1 MGVPPSQV
9 RPRWCTTLLPV
20 GRAPKDR
27 KGDFARGQPGA
38 GMPRAGDEAP
48 QRDGGC
54 ALRGPGYPG
63 PASRVDGWAP
73 VTNRLGTPQFG
84 GQWEGGYGWAR
95 RGGRG
100 WVRGKGPDPGERLS
114 WQWIASNRGRDLGS
128 ISLWTSPGNGSCNR
142 RFAGGG
148 SREIHTLS
156 ATRGGT
162 DGAAADALRDRPAA
176 VAEGRYEPA
185 TIGGGALRL
194 GARRW
199 RRSNRPLRTRQ
210 HLTRAG
216 RHRGERHAEGDNL
229 TREHVDDL
237 VRTAVDKLARVLART
252 SCDLASPPDGRS
264 KTWSRG

>member
-1 MGVPPSQV
+1 M
-9 RPRWCTTLLPV
+9 
-20 GRAPKDR
+20 
-27 KGDFARGQPGA
+27 PG
-38 GMPRAGDEAP
+38 AGDEAP

-84 GQWEGGYGWAR
+84 GQWAGGYRGAC

-100 WVRGKGPDPGERLS
+100 WVRGEGPDPGERLS

-128 ISLWTSPGNGSCNR
+128 ISPWTSPGNGSCNR
-142 RFAGGG
+142 RFTGGG
-148 SREIHTLS
+148 SRETHTLS

-176 VAEGRYEPA
+176 LAEGRNEPA
-185 TIGGGALRL
+185 TIGIEPFTWELDGAGGAIDRFALV
-194 GARRW
+194 
-199 RRSNRPLRTRQ
+199 NR
-210 HLTRAG
+210 TRAG

-229 TREHVDDL
+229 TREQVDDL
-237 VRTAVDKLARVLART
+237 VRTAVDKLA
-252 SCDLASPPDGRS
+252 
-264 KTWSRG
+264 

>member
-1 MGVPPSQV
+1 LASRGYGGAAARPPLGVPPSQV

-20 GRAPKDR
+20 GRALKDR

-54 ALRGPGYPG
+54 ALRGPGCPG
-63 PASRVDGWAP
+63 PASRVG
-73 VTNRLGTPQFG
+73 LGSRDQQARHASVRRSMG
-84 GQWEGGYGWAR
+84 GGYGWAR
-95 RGGRG
+95 RGARG
-100 WVRGKGPDPGERLS
+100 WVRGEGPDPGERLS

-142 RFAGGG
+142 RFTGGG

-176 VAEGRYEPA
+176 LAEGRYEPA
-185 TIGGGALRL
+185 TIGVEPFTWELDGVG
-194 GARRW
+194 
-199 RRSNRPLRTRQ
+199 RSNRPASHSSTPDTRWS
-210 HLTRAG
+210 TAW
-216 RHRGERHAEGDNL
+216 
-229 TREHVDDL
+229 
-237 VRTAVDKLARVLART
+237 RTAR
-252 SCDLASPPDGRS
+252 
-264 KTWSRG
+264 RG